1 MDTQIV
7 QIITAVIG
15 SSSVS
20 SIILYLLQRKDG
32 FKTDIHALE
41 DKLDKLSDRIEEHEE
56 KRQRDKA
63 EQARLQILRFDDELL
78 NNVKHSKEYYHQI
91 LKAIDLYDKFCE
103 RNPDFP
109 NSQAVFAEKHVKES
123 YEQCLLTNDFL

>member
-1 MDTQIV
+1 MDTQIA

-15 SSSVS
+15 SSGIS

-32 FKTDIHALE
+32 VRKDIKVLE
-41 DKLDKLSDRIEEHEE
+41 DKLDRLSNRIDEHEE

-91 LKAIDLYDKFCE
+91 LKAIDLYDKFCK

-123 YEQCLLTNDFL
+123 YEQCLVKNDFL